1 MISNHTLAEVQREL
15 RRAGSVS
22 ARITELDPERDFLE
36 IYRLH
41 ALADFP
47 WDTTRA
53 LELALFRT
61 YCVPRIG
68 GLLDATR
75 EFSQRGQ
82 VRYEDTSLLLTHVL
96 EHGFEGKGLAALRR
110 INQLHARFSI
120 RNDDMLYVL
129 STFVSVPMRWL
140 TRYGWRPLL
149 EAERV
154 ASHHY
159 YRELGTRMGI
169 RDIPA
174 TWPEMLAFGDA
185 YERAHYAYSEA
196 SARVGEATR
205 EIFVSWFPRRL
216 APLVRHAVHAL
227 LDAPVRAAFG
237 FPAAPA
243 PVKRGLEGALKLRAR
258 ALARLPARTR
268 IGAPTG
274 EIMLRVRRATDDI
287 ATLGPD
293 GTPLP
298 GASEPRCP
306 MTSR

>member
-1 MISNHTLAEVQREL
+1 MISNQTLAEVQREL

-22 ARITELDPERDFLE
+22 ARIAELDPECDFLE

-61 YCVPRIG
+61 YCVPSIG

-96 EHGFEGKGLAALRR
+96 EHGFQGPGLAALRR
-110 INQLHARFSI
+110 INQLHARFTIS
-120 RNDDMLYVL
+120 NEDMLYVL

-140 TRYGWRPLL
+140 ARYGWRPLL
-149 EAERV
+149 EAERI
-154 ASHHY
+154 AAHNY
-159 YRELGTRMGI
+159 YRELGTHMGI
-169 RDIPA
+169 RDIPR
-174 TWPEMLAFGDA
+174 TWPELVAFGDA
-185 YERAHYAYSEA
+185 YEREHYRYTEA

-205 EIFVSWFPRRL
+205 EILVGWFPRAL
-216 APLVRHAVHAL
+216 APVVRNAVHAL

-237 FPAAPA
+237 FPAAPVA
-243 PVKRGLEGALKLRAR
+243 FQRGIEHALKLRAR
-258 ALARLPARTR
+258 ALAKLPARTR
-268 IGAPTG
+268 IGAPSG
-274 EIMLRVRRATDDI
+274 EIMLRVRRADASI
-287 ATLGPD
+287 STLGPD

-306 MTSR
+306 MTPR